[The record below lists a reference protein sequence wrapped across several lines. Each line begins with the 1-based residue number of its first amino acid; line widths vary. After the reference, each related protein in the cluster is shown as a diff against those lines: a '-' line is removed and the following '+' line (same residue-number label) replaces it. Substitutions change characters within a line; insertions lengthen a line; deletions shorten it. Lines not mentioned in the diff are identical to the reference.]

1 LACRDLSVTL
11 GTAGAQTQAGDW
23 ISGVVG
29 MPPVTGRRRSPR
41 HRKESE
47 MLTLDRTEETLVRPT
62 TKPADSSGYL
72 LTARHHSPTLSLLLP
87 TAPTAASVAPAF
99 DQAIQRWMPLVVPAL
114 GVLISASILII
125 WSIL

>member
-1 LACRDLSVTL
+1 
-11 GTAGAQTQAGDW
+11 
-23 ISGVVG
+23 
-29 MPPVTGRRRSPR
+29 
-41 HRKESE
+41 
-47 MLTLDRTEETLVRPT
+47 MLTLERTEETLVRPT

-125 WSIL
+125 WSTL